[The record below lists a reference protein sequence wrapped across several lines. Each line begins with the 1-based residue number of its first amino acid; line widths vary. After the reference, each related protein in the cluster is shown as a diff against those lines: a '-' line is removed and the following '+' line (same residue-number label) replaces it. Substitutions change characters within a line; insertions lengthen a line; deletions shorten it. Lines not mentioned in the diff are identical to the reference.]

1 MNIARLLTRSAKTFP
16 DQDAV
21 LLGMRV
27 WCNYRELA
35 RRAGALGESLSQR
48 LGLLPGDRVALLLH
62 NCPQYLEILYGA
74 WFAGLVVVP
83 INHKLHAR
91 EVEYILADSGA
102 RALFT
107 SSDLGAELQ
116 PEPET
121 LAHAID
127 VDGAPYAALLAGD
140 AMAPVHRAPD
150 DIAWLF
156 YTSGT
161 TGRPKGVMQTHR
173 NLLSMTLCYF
183 SDVDNVQRGDAS
195 LYAAPMSHGAGLYN
209 IPHVLAGAR
218 HVIPESGGFDP
229 DEILALAGAL
239 RDVSMFAAPTM
250 VKRLVES
257 ALARGLD
264 GDGIKTIV
272 YGGGPMYAAD
282 IQQAMAVMGSR
293 FVQIYG
299 QGECPMAITAL
310 SRDHLADRAHPR
322 HAQRMASVGVA
333 QSSVEIRIAHTDG
346 TPLPCGEIGEILVRG
361 DPVMPGY
368 WHNLEATGLTLRDG
382 WLHTGDIGELDADGF
397 LSLKDRSKDMI
408 ISGGSNIYPREVEE
422 VLLRHPGI
430 REVAVVGRPHS
441 EWGEEVLAY
450 VVPRPGHTLD
460 TSELD
465 ALCLASI
472 ARFKRPRH
480 YRLLDELP
488 KNSYGKVLKTALR
501 DLGESLNH
509 RRQDT

>member
-1 MNIARLLTRSAKTFP
+1 MNVARLLTRSARTFP
-16 DQDAV
+16 EQDAV
-21 LLGMRV
+21 LVGTRV

-35 RRAGALGESLSQR
+35 RRAGALGR
-48 LGLLPGDRVALLLH
+48 GLTERMGLQPGDRVALLLH

-74 WFAGLVVVP
+74 WAAGLVVVP

-91 EVEYILADSGA
+91 EVEYILSDSGA
-102 RALFT
+102 QALFT
-107 SSDLGAELQ
+107 SVDLGADLRLDAR
-116 PEPET
+116 
-121 LAHAID
+121 LAAID
-127 VDGAPYAALLAGD
+127 VGTTDYSALLTGEVLS
-140 AMAPVHRAPD
+140 PLQRAPD

-173 NLLSMTLCYF
+173 NLLSMGLCYF
-183 SDVDNVQRGDAS
+183 ADVDPVQRGDAS

-209 IPHVLAGAR
+209 LPHVMAAAR

-229 DEILALAGAL
+229 DEILSLASRL
-239 RDVSMFAAPTM
+239 RDVSLFAAPTM
-250 VKRLVES
+250 VKRLVER
-257 ALARGLD
+257 AMARGLD

-282 IQQAMAVMGSR
+282 IEQAIAVMGPR

-310 SRDHLADRAHPR
+310 SRDHLMNRTHPR
-322 HAQRMASVGVA
+322 HAQRMGSVGVA
-333 QSSVEIRIAHTDG
+333 QSSVEIRVAQPDG
-346 TPLPCGEIGEILVRG
+346 TPLPFGEIGEILVRG
-361 DPVMPGY
+361 DPVMSGY
-368 WHNLEATGLTLRDG
+368 WGNLEATGQTLRDG

-422 VLLRHPGI
+422 VLLRHPCV
-430 REVAVVGRPHS
+430 REVAVIGRPHG
-441 EWGEEVLAY
+441 EWGEEVVAY
-450 VVPRPGHTLD
+450 VVPRPGQALD
-460 TSELD
+460 TDELD
-465 ALCLASI
+465 ALCLAHI
-472 ARFKRPRH
+472 ARFKRPRQ
-480 YRLLDELP
+480 YRLIDELP

-501 DLGESLNH
+501 ELTLND
-509 RRQDT
+509 RRQPT

>member
-1 MNIARLLTRSAKTFP
+1 MNVARLLTRSAKIFP
-16 DQDAV
+16 EQEAV
-21 LLGMRV
+21 LVGARV

-35 RRAGALGESLSQR
+35 RRSVALGQCLMER
-48 LGLLPGDRVALLLH
+48 LGLQPGDRVALLLH

-83 INHKLHAR
+83 MNHKLHAR

-107 SSDLGAELQ
+107 SSDLGAALQ
-116 PEPET
+116 PEHET
-121 LAHAID
+121 LANVID
-127 VDGAPYAALLAGD
+127 VDGAEYAPLLVGD

-195 LYAAPMSHGAGLYN
+195 VYAAPMSHGAGLYN

-229 DEILALAGAL
+229 DEILALASEL

-250 VKRLVES
+250 VKRLVEC

-310 SRDHLADRAHPR
+310 SRDHLTDLTHPR
-322 HAQRMASVGVA
+322 HAHRMASVGVA
-333 QSSVEIRIAHTDG
+333 QSSVEIRIAHADG

-368 WHNLEATGLTLRDG
+368 WHNLEATDLTLRDG
-382 WLHTGDIGELDADGF
+382 WLHTGDIGEIDADGF

-460 TSELD
+460 TGELD

-501 DLGESLNH
+501 DLGESLNN